1 MQGRAVWALALG
13 QTLTYATLYYG
24 FAALLPHLEAAT
36 GWTKAQLAAGPTLAF
51 LVTAVLTPLTG
62 RLVDRGLGGEMLVIL
77 PAVGAGGLALLTLAP
92 TPLVWV
98 LLWAVIGLAQSGS
111 LYETC
116 FAFLTRR
123 LGDGARAAITRI
135 TLVAGL
141 ASTLAFPLGS
151 LLGSALGGRGALLAF
166 AALGVVTAVPLN
178 LWAVRVLRRS
188 DRAGGGRA
196 VPQPGLLARA
206 MRQPAFWLIA
216 AIFGAIWL
224 NHAILITYAL
234 TLFESQGATPATAVL
249 AASCIGP
256 SQVIGRLALMLNEA
270 RVDNRM
276 ATRLALGSILLAA
289 ALLHLAGTAPLLIFG
304 FAMAQGAG
312 AGLLSILRPVLQAEK
327 LGREGFGVV
336 SGAIA
341 VSPILA
347 TAAGPSVGAALLDWG
362 GADGVIAACAALG
375 GGGLLLGIWLTR
387 RLQA

>member
-24 FAALLPHLEAAT
+24 FAALLPYLEEAT

-77 PAVGAGGLALLTLAP
+77 PAVGAGGLALLALAP
-92 TPLVWV
+92 TPMVWV

-151 LLGSALGGRGALLAF
+151 VLGGALGGRGALLAF
-166 AALGVVTAVPLN
+166 AALGVVTVVPLN
-178 LWAVRVLRRS
+178 LWAVRVLRRL
-188 DRAGGGRA
+188 DRAGGARA
-196 VPQPGLLARA
+196 APQPGLLIRA

-234 TLFESQGATPATAVL
+234 ALFESQGAAPATAVL

-256 SQVIGRLALMLNEA
+256 SQVIGRLALMLNES

-276 ATRLALGSILLAA
+276 ATRLALGAILLAA
-289 ALLHLAGTAPLLIFG
+289 ALLELAGAAPMLIFG

-347 TAAGPSVGAALLDWG
+347 TAAGPSVGAALLGWG
-362 GADGVIAACAALG
+362 GAEAVIAACAALG
-375 GGGLLLGIWLTR
+375 GAGLLLGVWLTR
-387 RLQA
+387 RLQT